1 MESHSIET
9 LSPISQT
16 HIHFNK
22 LINVQRK
29 LKRSMNIMSTKYFY
43 KIIRRPEVLSK
54 TGWSKSTLYN
64 RLKEG
69 LFPTP
74 ISLGVRSIGFVE
86 SECDR
91 VIQAMIAGY
100 SEQQLRDLVQ
110 DLIANRSVKG

>member
-1 MESHSIET
+1 
-9 LSPISQT
+9 
-16 HIHFNK
+16 
-22 LINVQRK
+22 
-29 LKRSMNIMSTKYFY
+29 MSTQKLF

-74 ISLGVRSIGFVE
+74 ISLGARSVGFVE

-100 SEQQLRDLVQ
+100 SEQQLKDMVQ
-110 DLIANRSVKG
+110 SIISSRSVKG